1 MHKSGTC
8 IGFTQEHISNSFICL
23 IINSVRFI
31 VLRMPTEPYMEAR
44 IKGGGM
50 TCGTSRDLANPSTE
64 RNPPIK
70 TIVTYVISEED
81 LPSEAFEDCGSV

>member
-1 MHKSGTC
+1 
-8 IGFTQEHISNSFICL
+8 
-23 IINSVRFI
+23 
-31 VLRMPTEPYMEAR
+31 MEAR

-50 TCGTSRDLANPSTE
+50 TCGTSRDPANLSTE

-70 TIVTYVISEED
+70 TIVTYVILEED